1 MVGTHLS
8 LWGETLPWIMG
19 FMFTQKVPSND
30 EFYRVAVDFKICAMK
45 CAAWGMK
52 GGIAPH

>member
-19 FMFTQKVPSND
+19 FMFTQTVPSND
-30 EFYRVAVDFKICAMK
+30 EFYRVAIDFKICAMK
-45 CAAWGMK
+45 CAARGMK
-52 GGIAPH
+52 GGIASH